1 MAVVSNW
8 FLKDTNKYLEEKRL
22 CIARIRCIIYQFGWR
37 GLTHEVLSVT
47 WYEAIKVEIFC
58 SYHDGDFNHTARP
71 LHAGEVMF
79 TVCGAFGC
87 AGNQFQQEVYGME
100 INCFTLPETEIFFF
114 YPLALELFSWFVVLM
129 FLNCTVQ
136 HSSVPRLFIWQSPV
150 TVSSQGWGL
159 RSQPWRMN
167 SGGVQKP
174 ELTHIGA
181 FGPSQSRAFSSPL

>member
-87 AGNQFQQEVYGME
+87 AGNQFQQEVYGVE
-100 INCFTLPETEIFFF
+100 INCFTLPEKNFFF
-114 YPLALELFSWFVVLM
+114 FFLPPCTWTFQLICCVDVFELHCPAQFSSQAFHM
-129 FLNCTVQ
+129 
-136 HSSVPRLFIWQSPV
+136 
-150 TVSSQGWGL
+150 TVSGHCVQSGL
-159 RSQPWRMN
+159 RTAVTTMKDEFR
-167 SGGVQKP
+167 GGCRN
-174 ELTHIGA
+174 
-181 FGPSQSRAFSSPL
+181 QSWPT

>member
-87 AGNQFQQEVYGME
+87 AGNQFQQEVYGVE
-100 INCFTLPETEIFFF
+100 INCFTLPEKLFFF
-114 YPLALELFSWFVVLM
+114 FTPLHLNFSVDLLCWCFWTALSS
-129 FLNCTVQ
+129 TVQ
-136 HSSVPRLFIWQSPV
+136 FPGFSYDR
-150 TVSSQGWGL
+150 L
-159 RSQPWRMN
+159 RSLCPVRAEDCGHSHEGWIQ
-167 SGGVQKP
+167 GGVQKP